1 MYKKLF
7 AGILAAGLTFGAQAI
22 TASDTSGVVVDG
34 VGYGIAICKKPV
46 AVWTVTVN

>member
-7 AGILAAGLTFGAQAI
+7 SGILAAGLTLGAQAI

-34 VGYGIAICKKPV
+34 VGYGIATCKKP
-46 AVWTVTVN
+46 AAIWAVTVK